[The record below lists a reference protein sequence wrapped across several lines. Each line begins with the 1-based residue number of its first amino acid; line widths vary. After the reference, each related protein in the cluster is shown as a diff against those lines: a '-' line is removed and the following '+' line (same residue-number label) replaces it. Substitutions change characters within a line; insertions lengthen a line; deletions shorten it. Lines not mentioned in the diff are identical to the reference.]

1 MKWTVT
7 FSQEQRNCCPPSKY
21 QIVRTTVVDA
31 DTAEQAQQ
39 EVLKSWQYNR
49 KITIKSVEEYKDGKQ
64 QGQ

>member
-1 MKWTVT
+1 MKWSVT
-7 FSQEQRNCCPPSKY
+7 FSQEQRNCCPPSVY

-39 EVLKSWQYNR
+39 EVLKNWQYNR

>member
-1 MKWTVT
+1 MKWLVK
-7 FSQEQRNCCPPSKY
+7 FSQEQRNCCPPSSY

-39 EVLKSWQYNR
+39 EVLKNWQYNR